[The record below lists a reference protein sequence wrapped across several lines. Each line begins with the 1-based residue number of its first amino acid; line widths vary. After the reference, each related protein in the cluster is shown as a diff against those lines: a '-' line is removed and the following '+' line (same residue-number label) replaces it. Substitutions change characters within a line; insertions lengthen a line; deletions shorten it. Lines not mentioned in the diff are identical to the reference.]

1 MRTVIIQ
8 SDSVFIHPHPNLPPS
23 RGKGYKEIA
32 FSHQG
37 GRNFCHRVFSMKLLA
52 AAVAFVGGVQFATEI
67 GVAPVVALLPFAAA
81 ALLGALLLVSLRRS
95 PLVAL
100 AALAFILG
108 VARVAMAEDAPM
120 PSYASAR
127 IQQVEGVTLSD
138 AESLGSFARFRLGVE
153 RIQTGGGEWAD
164 AEGTLLVTARPPVE
178 MARSRDAPYFR
189 YGDRLLVEGR
199 ISEPPELDGFDYAAY
214 LARQGIAEVLDARGV
229 ALIGTGEGSAFYRS
243 LYEFRRRLAASI
255 ATVVPE
261 PQAALGQ
268 ATLLGLRR
276 NIPTELTEA
285 FRITGAAHLLAISGL
300 HVGILLGISLTASAA
315 LLGRK
320 HHLHLIAPLVV
331 IWLYGLLS
339 GMSPSATRACI
350 MGSVYL
356 ASLGFGTQRGGLT
369 PIGCAAA
376 LMVAVSPSIVYSIS
390 FQLSFAAVAGIA
402 AFSEAFGGMFR
413 MLTLGRRWTGLRS
426 VLRAPQDAVTSIL
439 GVSIAATVATLPLI
453 AFHFERVSTL
463 GIPASVLTLPA
474 LPFLIVSSAG
484 AALVGL
490 VSATLATPF
499 GWLAW
504 GAGAYL
510 SGVVTLLAGLPG
522 AAVDIGSLP
531 AWAVVVY
538 YGGLLIVYGF
548 MRAGWGMTSMG
559 SPSTKLRTGIDRMVG
574 DGGSTGSPRTK
585 NLAIWLLVPAAFVAS
600 LVWSDALARDD
611 RLHVVFFDVGQGDAI
626 FIETPGGRQ
635 VVVDGGA
642 DALTL
647 TRLLGER
654 MRFYDRRIDI
664 VAATHPHGD
673 HIGGLA
679 QVLERYDVGVVLER
693 RMEHDGAAYQAW
705 ARAVDAEAVN
715 GARVIEASAGQ
726 VITLD
731 DDIRLEV
738 LGPPDTLSGGA
749 ESDINDASLVLRLVY
764 GEVSVLLTGDIF
776 AEGERALLRRGAALD
791 SDVLK
796 VAHHGSGSSS
806 TAEFLDAV
814 SPAAAVISVG
824 TDNRFGHPDGAV
836 VERLREF
843 VPDDML
849 LLTSER
855 GAVEFVTDGERLW
868 VRTER

>member
-1 MRTVIIQ
+1 
-8 SDSVFIHPHPNLPPS
+8 
-23 RGKGYKEIA
+23 
-32 FSHQG
+32 
-37 GRNFCHRVFSMKLLA
+37 MKLLA
-52 AAVAFVGGVQFATEI
+52 AAVAFVGGVLFATEI
-67 GVAPVVALLPFAAA
+67 GVAPAVALLPFAVA

-108 VARVAMAEDAPM
+108 VARVAMSEDAPM

-127 IQQVEGVTLSD
+127 MQQVEGVALSD
-138 AESLGSFARFRLGVE
+138 VESLGSFARFRLVVE
-153 RIQTGGGEWAD
+153 RIRMGGGEWSD

-199 ISEPPELDGFDYAAY
+199 IGEPPELDGFDYAAY
-214 LARQGIAEVLDARGV
+214 LARQGITEVLDARGV
-229 ALIGTGEGSAFYRS
+229 TLIGTGEGSEFYRS

-255 ATVVPE
+255 AAVVPE

-300 HVGILLGISLTASAA
+300 HVGILLGISLAVSVA

-320 HHLHLIAPLVV
+320 HYLHLIAPLAV

-356 ASLGFGTQRGGLT
+356 ASLAFGRQRGSLA

-376 LMVAVSPSIVYSIS
+376 LMVAVSPSVLYSIS
-390 FQLSFAAVAGIA
+390 FQLSFAAIAGIA
-402 AFSEAFGGMFR
+402 AFSETFGGMFYI
-413 MLTLGRRWTGLRS
+413 LTPGRRWAIQLS
-426 VLRAPQDAVTSIL
+426 ALRAPLDAAVSIL

-531 AWAVVVY
+531 AWAVVAY
-538 YGGLLIVYGF
+538 YGLLLLVYGVI
-548 MRAGWGMTSMG
+548 RGGWG
-559 SPSTKLRTGIDRMVG
+559 LTGWIG
-574 DGGSTGSPRTK
+574 WGGSTGSSRTK
-585 NLAIWLLVPAAFVAS
+585 NLAMWLLVPAAFVAS

-635 VVVDGGA
+635 IVVDGGA

-664 VAATHPHGD
+664 VAATHPHSD

-679 QVLERYDVGVVLER
+679 QVLERYDVGAVLER
-693 RMEHDGAAYQAW
+693 RVEHEGAAYQAW
-705 ARAVDAEAVN
+705 ARAMDAERAG
-715 GARVIEASAGQ
+715 GAEAIRASAGQ

-738 LGPPDTLSGGA
+738 LGPPDTLSGDG

-764 GEVSVLLTGDIF
+764 GEVSMLLTGDIF

-806 TAEFLDAV
+806 TAEFLSAV

-824 TDNRFGHPDGAV
+824 AGNRFGHPDAAV

-855 GAVEFVTDGERLW
+855 GTVEFVTDGEWLW